1 MKFPRI
7 GVHGEEF
14 PILSCSVM
22 YNDASEFDEAKQE
35 EGLGEPCRV
44 ATAHSFQMSSAHLGE
59 VLKRSQWSSGETE
72 DR

>member
-1 MKFPRI
+1 MKYSRI
-7 GVHGEEF
+7 GGQGEGF
-14 PILSCSVM
+14 RMLSCPVV

-44 ATAHSFQMSSAHLGE
+44 ATAHSSRISSAHLGE